1 MENASKPTASAIRT
15 CSVNVGNSDAAGLS
29 TATWGLSWRQ
39 NFTAL
44 LLITMP
50 LDLHRS
56 HFLFS
61 LDDNKHCLG
70 RPSRYFSNESP
81 PEASHLYN
89 CSVNPLLT
97 SSCIRVP

>member
-61 LDDNKHCLG
+61 LDDNNHCLW
-70 RPSRYFSNESP
+70 
-81 PEASHLYN
+81 
-89 CSVNPLLT
+89 
-97 SSCIRVP
+97 SS

>member
-15 CSVNVGNSDAAGLS
+15 CSINVGNSDAAGLS
-29 TATWGLSWRQ
+29 MATWGLSWRQ

-56 HFLFS
+56 HSLFS
-61 LDDNKHCLG
+61 LGDKNTAFG
-70 RPSRYFSNESP
+70 RPSLGSALFFKG
-81 PEASHLYN
+81 AS
-89 CSVNPLLT
+89 T
-97 SSCIRVP
+97 